1 MADEHEGTPITTKTP
16 LYTLDWYIKWIASL
30 VLMFGMILTANNVY
44 PANLFFHFVGIGGWL
59 IVGMMWNDRAL
70 MVINTFALATLATS
84 ITRLYLDN
92 NPSYFCLDCIF
103 LYLSG
108 SAYFFCY
115 LLILLLFFL

>member
-30 VLMFGMILTANNVY
+30 VLMFGMILTANNVN

-92 NPSYFCLDCIF
+92 NPSYFCLDCI
-103 LYLSG
+103 
-108 SAYFFCY
+108 
-115 LLILLLFFL
+115 

>member
-1 MADEHEGTPITTKTP
+1 MSDEHEGTPITTKTP

-30 VLMFGMILTANNVY
+30 VLMFGMILTSNNVY

-92 NPSYFCLDCIF
+92 NPSYFCLDCI
-103 LYLSG
+103 
-108 SAYFFCY
+108 
-115 LLILLLFFL
+115 